1 MRSEKP
7 VIIYYNCLQNQDMLG
22 LSDLFVSSSSSS
34 SLFFVGWLV

>member
-7 VIIYYNCLQNQDMLG
+7 IMIYYNCLQNQDMLG

-34 SLFFVGWLV
+34 SVLFLLVG